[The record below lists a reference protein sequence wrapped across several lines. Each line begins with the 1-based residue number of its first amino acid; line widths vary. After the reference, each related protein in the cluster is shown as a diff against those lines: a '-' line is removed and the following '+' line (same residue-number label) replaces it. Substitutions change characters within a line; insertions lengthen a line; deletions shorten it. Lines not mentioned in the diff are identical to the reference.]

1 MPRPRGDELKRYAA
15 PAAFLAAVTIA
26 VLLIHSGLQGGGAAT
41 TAPSLPGVT
50 TTTTSK
56 TTTTTTARHATDTA
70 GAQYYTVQTGD
81 TLGAIAGRYGTTSQ
95 QLEALNPGIDPAAL
109 QPGQK
114 IRVK

>member
-81 TLGAIAGRYGTTSQ
+81 TLGSIAAKYGTSVE
-95 QLEALNPGIDPAAL
+95 QLQGLNPNADPAAL
-109 QPGQK
+109 QPGQR